1 MSEQLTDY
9 RVWGGTRGLGSA
21 PSYLYTNKK
30 YIYTYTS
37 VAILA
42 QSQFRLRFLVRNKFK
57 LHMTKGP
64 PRLQAET
71 YTQKNQNSKL
81 RIIKI
86 GPVQLELEPSDCS
99 LVKEW
104 HHSETM
110 NPIRFRRFCGLVVR
124 AYKDW
129 CSVVHINNKIVKKK
143 ATSIDASSAT
153 LSQS

>member
-1 MSEQLTDY
+1 MS
-9 RVWGGTRGLGSA
+9 GLGNA
-21 PSYLYTNKK
+21 TTWKCNDL
-30 YIYTYTS
+30 
-37 VAILA
+37 LRRA

-86 GPVQLELEPSDCS
+86 GPVQLELEPSDYK

-104 HHSETM
+104 YHHETVH
-110 NPIRFRRFCGLVVR
+110 PIRFKRFCCLVKR
-124 AYKDW
+124 AYRKW
-129 CSVVHINNKIVKKK
+129 YSVVHINNKIGKKN
-143 ATSIDASSAT
+143 ATSVGEVPQ
-153 LSQS
+153 L